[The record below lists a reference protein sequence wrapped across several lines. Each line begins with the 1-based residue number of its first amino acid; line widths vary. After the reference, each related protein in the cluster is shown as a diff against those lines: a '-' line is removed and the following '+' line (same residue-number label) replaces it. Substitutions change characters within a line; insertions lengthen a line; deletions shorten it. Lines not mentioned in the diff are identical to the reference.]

1 MDNNKINTFIVTGFL
16 GAGKTTYLNRILP
29 FFKEENNVVIENE
42 FGKVN
47 IDKDLITDHY
57 NTLFDLTN
65 GCICCTNEGELLNT
79 ISQIGFTGKR
89 PDNLVVECT
98 GVADVNKVTS
108 TFKIGDFDEVYLLRP
123 VVCVVDCNVVLDF
136 INKAI
141 ETSLQIVGSD
151 WILLNRHESI
161 STSQLEDIKQVI
173 TSINPFCKF
182 LTLEEINK
190 ELLLETTHNENINL
204 TPIAINI
211 DNPHKIKQYLFESDL
226 PANMDMLRQVFTSLM
241 YFYTDTFYRIKGFV
255 IAEDGLNYELQLAS
269 GSFKITPTNVKK
281 VATQIVFIGKELVNS
296 SIDRLMRPIFKNQN
310 EN

>member
-47 IDKDLITDHY
+47 IDKDLITEHY

-89 PDNLVVECT
+89 PQNLIVECT

-108 TFKIGDFDEVYLLRP
+108 TFKLGDFEEVYLLRP

-136 INKAI
+136 IDKAI
-141 ETSLQIVGSD
+141 ETSLQIVGAD

-161 STSQLEDIKQVI
+161 SEIQLKEIKNI
-173 TSINPFCKF
+173 ISSINPFCKYV
-182 LTLEEINK
+182 TIEEVNRAM
-190 ELLLETTHNENINL
+190 LLESIHNENTSLMPPLGN
-204 TPIAINI
+204 NE
-211 DNPHKIKQYLFESDL
+211 NPHKIKQYLFETVIPADL
-226 PANMDMLRQVFTSLM
+226 DLLKQVFTSIM

-255 IAEDGLNYELQLAS
+255 VAEDGSNYELQLAS
-269 GSFKITPTNVKK
+269 GSFKFTPSTIKK
-281 VATQIVFIGKELVNS
+281 ERTQIVFIGKELVNS
-296 SIDRLMRPIFKNQN
+296 SVERLMRPIFKN
-310 EN
+310 